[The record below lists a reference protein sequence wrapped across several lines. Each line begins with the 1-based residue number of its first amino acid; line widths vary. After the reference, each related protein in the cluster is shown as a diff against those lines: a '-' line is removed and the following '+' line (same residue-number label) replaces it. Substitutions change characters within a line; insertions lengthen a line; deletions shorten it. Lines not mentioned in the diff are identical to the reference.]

1 MKKLIL
7 TKKKKPTL
15 VLKRKPKKKLILKK
29 KTKVIAP
36 YAKRKRIA

>member
-15 VLKRKPKKKLILKK
+15 VLKRKPKKKLILTK